1 MDPGDHETLLLSGG
15 GVKAIAYIGALRA
28 LIELGRIQSV
38 HEFITVSA
46 GSIVGLMH
54 IVGYTPEEMETEI
67 MEMDTRKLL
76 HIKITHFL
84 YKYGIDSGNGVLRW
98 IRGLLIRKGFSENLT
113 FRELHQ
119 RTGKCLRVL
128 ATNLCTRE
136 LVSFSHIE
144 SPGLSVVKAV
154 RMSISIPFMYTVCKY
169 KGDMYVDG
177 GLINNYPRDLCK
189 SGERFLGL
197 RLMPSMQKRSITD
210 ITSYIYSVIR
220 CVINSDTG
228 STSDTISIYTDA
240 GTLNFDLSR
249 DTKVSLIQQGYAA
262 VRDFFT

>member
-1 MDPGDHETLLLSGG
+1 MEPPETLLLSGG

-28 LIELGRIQSV
+28 LNELGKLQTV
-38 HEFITVSA
+38 NEFITVSA

-54 IVGYTPEEMETEI
+54 IVGYTPDEMETEI
-67 MEMDTRKLL
+67 MNLDTPSLL

-84 YKYGIDSGNGVLRW
+84 YKYGIDSGNGVLKW
-98 IRGLLIRKGFSENLT
+98 IRGLLIKKGFPENLT
-113 FRELHQ
+113 FRELHS

-136 LVSFSHIE
+136 LVSFSHINY
-144 SPGLSVVKAV
+144 PGLSVVKAV

-189 SGERFLGL
+189 NVNGFLGL
-197 RLMPSMQKRSITD
+197 RLMPSAQDRK
-210 ITSYIYSVIR
+210 SV
-220 CVINSDTG
+220 V
-228 STSDTISIYTDA
+228 
-240 GTLNFDLSR
+240 
-249 DTKVSLIQQGYAA
+249 
-262 VRDFFT
+262 